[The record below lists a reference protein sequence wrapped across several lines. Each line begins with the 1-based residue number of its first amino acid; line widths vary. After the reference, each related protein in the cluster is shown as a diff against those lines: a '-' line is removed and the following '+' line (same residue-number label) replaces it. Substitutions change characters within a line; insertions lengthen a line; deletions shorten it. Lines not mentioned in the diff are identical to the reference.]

1 MPIYLYQPK
10 NGYRCQL
17 YEFCLPHVAKQR
29 SCWSNDSDSP
39 NRRRCRIHRSF
50 VFVRWRQCALQSNSR
65 SYVPQSCPCRL
76 ACGSAAFAGLAVVN
90 RNQHTDRPRH
100 ITTPVEIARIYHCVV
115 SAMRAKWGA
124 RGSERSAVLD
134 SVASLP
140 ALGPWAP
147 PSRTG
152 PLARK
157 YLPGFPY
164 S

>member
-1 MPIYLYQPK
+1 MIATARIAAAAAYIAASYSS
-10 NGYRCQL
+10 GGASV
-17 YEFCLPHVAKQR
+17 H
-29 SCWSNDSDSP
+29 SNL
-39 NRRRCRIHRSF
+39 IHG
-50 VFVRWRQCALQSNSR
+50 

-115 SAMRAKWGA
+115 LAMRAKWGEGQ
-124 RGSERSAVLD
+124 RKICSPRLSSIFTCIG
-134 SVASLP
+134 
-140 ALGPWAP
+140 ALGT